1 MPSDKIHKILDAKT
15 NQKSILQFEQGTD
28 VNLNEIKV
36 GDQIYYLYKAEED
49 ESLQSWYWGML
60 DIYHTLY

>member
-28 VNLNEIKV
+28 VNLDDIKV

-60 DIYHTLY
+60 